1 MFTLLAFVIVS
12 IPSTFGENVTIDTI
26 LGNVTGEQMDD
37 YVLFRGIPYAEHA
50 PIGDRRFTESVVRTA
65 NFPTNPYPAT
75 DFSPSCIQNIALNF
89 ASS

>member
-1 MFTLLAFVIVS
+1 MLTLLTLVVVS
-12 IPSTFGENVTIDTI
+12 IPSIFGENVTIDTI
-26 LGNVTGEQMDD
+26 LGNVTGKQMDG
-37 YVLFRGIPYAEHA
+37 YVLFRGIPYTQHV

-75 DFSPSCIQNIALNF
+75 DFSPHCIQNIALNF